1 MARSVRSIASAS
13 KTDIGRFQ
21 QFGSLELAK
30 TQLQARWIL
39 TDAVMQRRSTSPEF
53 QNARAMKPARLR
65 NLSCDPLRLRSPGHL
80 GAEQAKTMVELQ
92 LKSIRHP
99 RRARGA

>member
-53 QNARAMKPARLR
+53 QNARAMKPSGITQNRPVRVTSKPA
-65 NLSCDPLRLRSPGHL
+65 NGEGSGH
-80 GAEQAKTMVELQ
+80 
-92 LKSIRHP
+92 
-99 RRARGA
+99 